1 MKNMSATKARAE
13 FATAKEQ
20 GYYSIGKAAELSG
33 VTAKMIRHYESLELI
48 PKAARTAGDYRVYT
62 SADIHTLRFIR
73 RARGLGFSME
83 EIGTLLSLW
92 RNQRRASE
100 QVKRLATKHIAE
112 LDSKIEELQAMRAT
126 LAELADH
133 CHGDA
138 RPDCPILE
146 DLGGLPSTSNA
157 GNTYSSAGGGQ

>member
-1 MKNMSATKARAE
+1 MPATKPRAE

-62 SADIHTLRFIR
+62 SADVHTLRFIR

-100 QVKRLATKHIAE
+100 QVKRMAMKHIAE

-146 DLGGLPSTSNA
+146 DLSGLPPP
-157 GNTYSSAGGGQ
+157 Q